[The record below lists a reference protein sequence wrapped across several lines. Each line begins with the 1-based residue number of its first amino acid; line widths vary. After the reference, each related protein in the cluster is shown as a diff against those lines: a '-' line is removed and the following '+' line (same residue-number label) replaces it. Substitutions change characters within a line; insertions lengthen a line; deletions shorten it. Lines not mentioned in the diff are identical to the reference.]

1 MENNETHII
10 QRILRGETALYEYF
24 LNQHGQQVF
33 SLIARIICNQE
44 DAEELTQDV
53 FSESV
58 PAPLLFQ
65 SRKFVL
71 NMDLFHCL

>member
-44 DAEELTQDV
+44 DAEELRR